1 MTSGMSKWE
10 SGAQLIARLEG
21 RSSLKTLEPCLFA
34 EEGYPIYGDVV
45 EFHGAEGTGKT
56 EMLYHLIARC
66 ILPKSRGGLEV
77 SVVFIDTD
85 FHFDMLRLVTLLEY
99 RLSSQGTEATMKCY
113 LERFFLMNCHSSSQ
127 LLLSLYSLE
136 SMFLSHPS
144 LSLLI
149 VDSMSAFY
157 WIDRANGGENLSLQ
171 EANLKKCVQ
180 VLQKL
185 VKDHHLVLF
194 ATTQSLMQ
202 KSSNF
207 VESSEKTECD
217 AGSDYRPFLCKAW
230 RQLVTHRVF
239 FSRHPH
245 PDDTQGFLMTTCHIQ
260 NDCVV
265 KRLFCITEQGIQF

>member
-1 MTSGMSKWE
+1 MISNDLSFFPPK
-10 SGAQLIARLEG
+10 LIARLEG
-21 RSSLKTLEPCLFA
+21 RSSLKTLEPFLFA
-34 EEGYPIYGDVV
+34 EEGYPVYGDVV

-77 SVVFIDTD
+77 SVLFIDTD
-85 FHFDMLRLVTLLEY
+85 FHFDMLRLITLLEY
-99 RLSSQGTEATMKCY
+99 RLSCRGTEATMKRY
-113 LERFFLMNCHSSSQ
+113 LERFLLINCHSSSQ
-127 LLLSLYSLE
+127 LLISLYSLE
-136 SMFLSHPS
+136 GMFLSHPS

-171 EANLKKCVQ
+171 EANLKRCVQ

-185 VKDHHLVLF
+185 IREHHLVLF

-202 KSSNF
+202 KSPNF
-207 VESSEKTECD
+207 GESSEKTECD
-217 AGSDYRPFLCKAW
+217 AGSDYRPFLCKPW
-230 RQLVTHRVF
+230 RQLVTHRIF

-245 PDDTQGFLMTTCHIQ
+245 PDGTQGFLMTSCHLQ
-260 NDCVV
+260 NNCVA
-265 KRLFCITEQGIQF
+265 KRPFCITEQGIQF

>member
-1 MTSGMSKWE
+1 
-10 SGAQLIARLEG
+10 
-21 RSSLKTLEPCLFA
+21 
-34 EEGYPIYGDVV
+34 
-45 EFHGAEGTGKT
+45 
-56 EMLYHLIARC
+56 
-66 ILPKSRGGLEV
+66 
-77 SVVFIDTD
+77 
-85 FHFDMLRLVTLLEY
+85 MLRLVTLLEY
-99 RLSSQGTEATMKCY
+99 RLSSRGTEATMKRY
-113 LERFFLMNCHSSSQ
+113 LERFFLINCHSSSQ

-136 SMFLSHPS
+136 SMFLSQPS

-149 VDSMSAFY
+149 IDSMSAFY

-185 VKDHHLVLF
+185 VKEHHLVLF

-207 VESSEKTECD
+207 VESSEKTVCD
-217 AGSDYRPFLCKAW
+217 AGSDYRPFLCQAW
-230 RQLVTHRVF
+230 QHLVTHRIF

-245 PDDTQGFLMTTCHIQ
+245 PDGTQGFLIATCHIQ

-265 KRLFCITEQGIQF
+265 KRSFSIMEQGIQF

>member
-1 MTSGMSKWE
+1 MSKSE

-21 RSSLKTLEPCLFA
+21 RSSLKTLEPYLFA
-34 EEGYPIYGDVV
+34 EEGYPVNGDVV

-66 ILPKSRGGLEV
+66 ILPKSKGGLEV
-77 SVVFIDTD
+77 SVLFIDTD
-85 FHFDMLRLVTLLEY
+85 YHFDMLRLITLLEY
-99 RLSSQGTEATMKCY
+99 RLSYRGTEATMKRY
-113 LERFFLMNCHSSSQ
+113 LERLFLINCHSSSQ
-127 LLLSLYSLE
+127 MLLSLYSLE

-144 LSLLI
+144 LSVLI

-185 VKDHHLVLF
+185 VKEHQLVLF

-202 KSSNF
+202 KSPNF
-207 VESSEKTECD
+207 AENPEKTECDD
-217 AGSDYRPFLCKAW
+217 AGSDYRPFLCKPW
-230 RQLVTHRVF
+230 RQLVTHRIF
-239 FSRHPH
+239 FSRHSH
-245 PDDTQGFLMTTCHIQ
+245 PDSSQGFLTTTCHLQ
-260 NDCVV
+260 NDCVA
-265 KRLFCITEQGIQF
+265 KRSFCITEQGIEF

>member
-1 MTSGMSKWE
+1 LCPILHFGTRHP
-10 SGAQLIARLEG
+10 LIARLEG

-34 EEGYPIYGDVV
+34 EEGYPIYGDVI

-66 ILPKSRGGLEV
+66 ILPKSSGGLEV

-99 RLSSQGTEATMKCY
+99 RSSSRGTEATMKHY
-113 LERFFLMNCHSSSQ
+113 LERFFLINCHSSSQ

-136 SMFLSHPS
+136 TMFLSHPS

-149 VDSMSAFY
+149 IDSMSAFY
-157 WIDRANGGENLSLQ
+157 WIDRASGGENLSLQ

-185 VKDHHLVLF
+185 VKEHQLVLF

-202 KSSNF
+202 KSLNF
-207 VESSEKTECD
+207 VEGSEKTESD
-217 AGSDYRPFLCKAW
+217 AGSDYHPFLCKAW
-230 RQLVTHRVF
+230 RQLVTHRIF

-245 PDDTQGFLMTTCHIQ
+245 PGGTQGFLMTTCHIQ

-265 KRLFCITEQGIQF
+265 KRSFCIMEQGIQF

>member
-1 MTSGMSKWE
+1 MGTSISV
-10 SGAQLIARLEG
+10 LIARLEG

-77 SVVFIDTD
+77 GVLFIDTD
-85 FHFDMLRLVTLLEY
+85 FHFDMLRLLTILEY
-99 RLSSQGTEATMKCY
+99 RLSSQGTEATIKHF
-113 LERFFLMNCHSSSQ
+113 LERFLLINCHSSSQ

-136 SMFLSHPS
+136 SMFSLHPS

-149 VDSMSAFY
+149 IDSISAFY
-157 WIDRANGGENLSLQ
+157 WIDRANGGDNLNLQ
-171 EANLKKCVQ
+171 EANLKRCVW

-185 VKDHHLVLF
+185 VKEHHLVLF

-202 KSSNF
+202 KSLNF
-207 VESSEKTECD
+207 VESSEKNDCD
-217 AGSDYRPFLCKAW
+217 AGSDYRPFLCKPW
-230 RQLVTHRVF
+230 QQLVTHRIF
-239 FSRHPH
+239 FSKQPH
-245 PDDTQGFLMTTCHIQ
+245 TDGTQGFSMTRCHIQ
-260 NDCVV
+260 NDIRVKSSFCV
-265 KRLFCITEQGIQF
+265 TEQGIQF

>member
-1 MTSGMSKWE
+1 MTSGMSKSE

-34 EEGYPIYGDVV
+34 EEGYPVYGDVV
-45 EFHGAEGTGKT
+45 EFHGLEGTGKT

-77 SVVFIDTD
+77 SVLFIDTD
-85 FHFDMLRLVTLLEY
+85 FHFDMLRLITLLEC
-99 RLSSQGTEATMKCY
+99 RLSYRGTEATMKRY
-113 LERFFLMNCHSSSQ
+113 LERFFLINCHSSSQ
-127 LLLSLYSLE
+127 LLISLHSLE
-136 SMFLSHPS
+136 TMFLFHPS

-149 VDSMSAFY
+149 IDSMSAFY

-171 EANLKKCVQ
+171 EANLKRCVQ

-185 VKDHHLVLF
+185 IKEHHLIVF

-202 KSSNF
+202 KSQNF
-207 VESSEKTECD
+207 GESSEKTECD
-217 AGSDYRPFLCKAW
+217 AASDYRPFLCKLW
-230 RQLVTHRVF
+230 RQLVTHRIF

-245 PDDTQGFLMTTCHIQ
+245 PDGSQGFLMTTCHLQ

-265 KRLFCITEQGIQF
+265 KRSFCIMEQGIQF

>member
-1 MTSGMSKWE
+1 MRIQRG
-10 SGAQLIARLEG
+10 GNYLEKDRG
-21 RSSLKTLEPCLFA
+21 TVRDHISLHGFT
-34 EEGYPIYGDVV
+34 GDIV

-99 RLSSQGTEATMKCY
+99 RLSSRGTEVTIKRY
-113 LERFFLMNCHSSSQ
+113 LERFFLINCHSSSQ

-136 SMFLSHPS
+136 SIFFLSHPS

-149 VDSMSAFY
+149 IDSMSAFY

-185 VKDHHLVLF
+185 VKEHRLVLF

-207 VESSEKTECD
+207 VESSEQTECD
-217 AGSDYRPFLCKAW
+217 AGSDYCPFLCKAW
-230 RQLVTHRVF
+230 QQLVTHRIF
-239 FSRHPH
+239 FSKHPH
-245 PDDTQGFLMTTCHIQ
+245 PDGTQGFLMTTCHIQ

-265 KRLFCITEQGIQF
+265 KRSFCIMEQGIQF